1 MGIVTGVA
9 MTAAA
14 GWVLVVALLYATQRS
29 ILFVPDTSRPDPAA
43 TEAAMMARVTAATAD
58 GLELEGWWHPP
69 VTGRPTVLYFHGNG
83 GNIAG
88 RDDKARRLI
97 ERGYGVLL
105 AGYRG
110 YGGNPGS
117 PSEVGL
123 IEDGRAWLSRL
134 EALGVSLR
142 STVLYGESLG
152 SGVVAALALERA
164 VAGIVLEAPYTSIAD
179 IAAARYWFVPV
190 HRLIR
195 DPFDSRSRLG
205 GAKAPILIV
214 HGTED
219 RVIPIDHGEALF
231 EVAPEPK
238 RFVRLEG
245 GAHTDLF
252 DHGALEALDAF
263 VAEFVAAERW
273 PAPAL

>member
-1 MGIVTGVA
+1 MGIVTGMA

-14 GWVLVVALLYATQRS
+14 GWVLVVTVLYATQRS
-29 ILFVPDTSRPDPAA
+29 ILFVPDTARPDPAA
-43 TEAAMMARVTAATAD
+43 SAAPMMARVTTVTAD
-58 GLELEGWWHPP
+58 GLELEGWWQPP
-69 VTGRPTVLYFHGNG
+69 AAGRPTVLYFHGNG
-83 GNIAG
+83 GNVGG
-88 RDDKARRLI
+88 RDDKARRMI

-117 PSEVGL
+117 PSEAGL
-123 IEDGRAWLSRL
+123 IDDGRAWLDRV
-134 EALGVSLR
+134 EGLGIAAR
-142 STVLYGESLG
+142 ATVLYGESLG

-164 VAGIVLEAPYTSIAD
+164 VAGLVLEAPYTSIAD
-179 IAAARYWFVPV
+179 IAAARYWFVPAR
-190 HRLIR
+190 RLIR
-195 DPFDSRSRLG
+195 DPFDTRSRLG
-205 GAKAPILIV
+205 AAKAPVLIV

-219 RVIPIDHGEALF
+219 RVVPIDHGEALF

-238 RFVRLEG
+238 RLVRLQG

-263 VAEFVAAERW
+263 VTEVIAAGRW
-273 PAPAL
+273 PAAAL

>member
-1 MGIVTGVA
+1 MGIVTGMA

-14 GWVLVVALLYATQRS
+14 GWVLVVTVLYATQRS

-43 TEAAMMARVTAATAD
+43 SAAPMMARVTTVTAD
-58 GLELEGWWHPP
+58 GLELEGWWQPP
-69 VTGRPTVLYFHGNG
+69 AAGRPTVLYFHGNG
-83 GNIAG
+83 GNVGG
-88 RDDKARRLI
+88 RDDKARRMI

-117 PSEVGL
+117 PSEAGL
-123 IEDGRAWLSRL
+123 IDDGRAWLDRV
-134 EALGVSLR
+134 EGFGIAAR
-142 STVLYGESLG
+142 ATVLYGESLG

-164 VAGIVLEAPYTSIAD
+164 VAGLVLEAPYTSIAD
-179 IAAARYWFVPV
+179 IAAARYWFVPAR
-190 HRLIR
+190 RLVR
-195 DPFDSRSRLG
+195 DPFDTRSRLG
-205 GAKAPILIV
+205 GAKAPVLIV

-219 RVIPIDHGEALF
+219 RVVPIDHGEALF

-238 RFVRLEG
+238 RLVRLRG

-263 VAEFVAAERW
+263 VAEVIAAGRW
-273 PAPAL
+273 PAAAL